1 MLQKAMCISTY
12 EPMSDLIKVGDY
24 CEIDINNQ
32 YVDEDDVTY
41 VEVYMPQKIGDMPL
55 KHFSLV
61 NENSTTL
68 LKGSIINFAEL
79 SRKYNKKH
87 TKIVFEPITN
97 INPYKKYDVSWLS
110 VKRINEILSAT
121 KLK

>member
-32 YVDEDDVTY
+32 YVDDDDVIY
-41 VEVYMPQKIGDMPL
+41 VEVYKPQKIGDMPL

-61 NENSTTL
+61 NETSTTL
-68 LKGSIINFAEL
+68 LKGSVIDFGEL
-79 SRKYNKKH
+79 SRRYSKH
-87 TKIVFEPITN
+87 TKIVFEPI
-97 INPYKKYDVSWLS
+97 INEPSRKYDVRHLTNER
-110 VKRINEILSAT
+110 VNEILSAT
-121 KLK
+121 NLK

>member
-32 YVDEDDVTY
+32 YVDDDDVTY
-41 VEVYMPQKIGDMPL
+41 VEVYKPQKIGSMPL

-61 NENSTTL
+61 NENSTIL
-68 LKGSIINFAEL
+68 LKGSTIDFAEL
-79 SRKYNKKH
+79 SRRYSKH
-87 TKIVFEPITN
+87 TKIVFEPI
-97 INPYKKYDVSWLS
+97 IAEPSKKYDVSWLS
-110 VKRINEILSAT
+110 TERINEILSAT
-121 KLK
+121 NLK